1 MMRYNF
7 EGPANQLRAHTSL
20 RGRDILRYPL
30 LNKGTAFTQ
39 EERRRLGLEGLLPS
53 SVKTIEQQVK
63 RSYDAVMA
71 KTSPL
76 ERYIGLAALQDRNET
91 LFYRLLLE
99 HTVELTPI
107 VYTPTVGEACQ
118 SYSRIFRRS
127 RGVWIT
133 PEHRGRIREVLA
145 GATSREVRLLVVTDN
160 ERILGLGDQGAGGM
174 GIPIGKLSLYT
185 LGAGIHPSLT
195 LPVSLDV
202 GTDNQALLEDELYIG
217 WRHPRLR
224 GAEYHSLV
232 DELVSA
238 VKQLYPTALLQ
249 WEDFKK
255 GTAFELLDRYRNE
268 LLCFNDD
275 IQGTAA
281 VALAGVMAACRAIGA
296 PLSSQRVLI
305 LGAGAAGIGI
315 ATQLRDAL
323 SREGLAGDDLRRAI
337 ALVDSR
343 GLLLS
348 GRASSEKHKEQ
359 FAWTPALAE
368 AAGVSPEARG
378 DLAAVVEALKPTV
391 LIGTSGQAG
400 VFDEK
405 VVRTMAKHVARPIVF
420 PLSNPTSLSEA
431 RPEDVVRW
439 TDGRALV
446 ATGSPFDP
454 VTHAGRE
461 HRFAQANNIYVFPGV
476 GLGALV
482 ARATVVTD
490 SMFTVAAQ
498 ELAARVSPAEL
509 ATGSLFPSLTEL
521 RPITA
526 RIAAAVVRE
535 ARSLGVARADFG
547 DDAIEGEIERTMWYP
562 AYPEIVAD

>member
-535 ARSLGVARADFG
+535 ARSLGVARADLG

>member
-562 AYPEIVAD
+562 SYPEIVAD

>member
-343 GLLLS
+343 GLLL
-348 GRASSEKHKEQ
+348 
-359 FAWTPALAE
+359 
-368 AAGVSPEARG
+368 
-378 DLAAVVEALKPTV
+378 
-391 LIGTSGQAG
+391 
-400 VFDEK
+400 
-405 VVRTMAKHVARPIVF
+405 
-420 PLSNPTSLSEA
+420 
-431 RPEDVVRW
+431 
-439 TDGRALV
+439 
-446 ATGSPFDP
+446 
-454 VTHAGRE
+454 
-461 HRFAQANNIYVFPGV
+461 
-476 GLGALV
+476 
-482 ARATVVTD
+482 
-490 SMFTVAAQ
+490 
-498 ELAARVSPAEL
+498 
-509 ATGSLFPSLTEL
+509 
-521 RPITA
+521 
-526 RIAAAVVRE
+526 
-535 ARSLGVARADFG
+535 
-547 DDAIEGEIERTMWYP
+547 
-562 AYPEIVAD
+562 

>member
-255 GTAFELLDRYRNE
+255 ANGLR
-268 LLCFNDD
+268 
-275 IQGTAA
+275 AA
-281 VALAGVMAACRAIGA
+281 R
-296 PLSSQRVLI
+296 PLSER
-305 LGAGAAGIGI
+305 AA
-315 ATQLRDAL
+315 
-323 SREGLAGDDLRRAI
+323 
-337 ALVDSR
+337 
-343 GLLLS
+343 LL
-348 GRASSEKHKEQ
+348 Q
-359 FAWTPALAE
+359 
-368 AAGVSPEARG
+368 
-378 DLAAVVEALKPTV
+378 
-391 LIGTSGQAG
+391 
-400 VFDEK
+400 
-405 VVRTMAKHVARPIVF
+405 
-420 PLSNPTSLSEA
+420 
-431 RPEDVVRW
+431 
-439 TDGRALV
+439 
-446 ATGSPFDP
+446 
-454 VTHAGRE
+454 
-461 HRFAQANNIYVFPGV
+461 
-476 GLGALV
+476 
-482 ARATVVTD
+482 
-490 SMFTVAAQ
+490 
-498 ELAARVSPAEL
+498 
-509 ATGSLFPSLTEL
+509 
-521 RPITA
+521 
-526 RIAAAVVRE
+526 
-535 ARSLGVARADFG
+535 
-547 DDAIEGEIERTMWYP
+547 
-562 AYPEIVAD
+562 

>member
-1 MMRYNF
+1 
-7 EGPANQLRAHTSL
+7 
-20 RGRDILRYPL
+20 
-30 LNKGTAFTQ
+30 
-39 EERRRLGLEGLLPS
+39 
-53 SVKTIEQQVK
+53 
-63 RSYDAVMA
+63 
-71 KTSPL
+71 
-76 ERYIGLAALQDRNET
+76 
-91 LFYRLLLE
+91 
-99 HTVELTPI
+99 
-107 VYTPTVGEACQ
+107 
-118 SYSRIFRRS
+118 
-127 RGVWIT
+127 
-133 PEHRGRIREVLA
+133 
-145 GATSREVRLLVVTDN
+145 
-160 ERILGLGDQGAGGM
+160 M

-509 ATGSLFPSLTEL
+509 ATGSLFPSLTDL